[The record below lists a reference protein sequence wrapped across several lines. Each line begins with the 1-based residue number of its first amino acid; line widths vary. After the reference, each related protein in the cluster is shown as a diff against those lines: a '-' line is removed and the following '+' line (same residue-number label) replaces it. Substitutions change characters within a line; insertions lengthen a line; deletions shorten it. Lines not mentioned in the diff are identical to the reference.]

1 VSQKSVETP
10 RLEDEP
16 LLRGKGRFVD
26 DIHLPGMLEAAFVR
40 SAEPHALIR
49 HVDAAAARALP
60 GVHAVLTLNDL
71 RPHITAE
78 RLAVGLPSP
87 AYRQQ
92 VDRMILAGDEVVH
105 VGEPIA
111 VVVAESRYVA
121 EDAAA
126 LVDVSYEPLP
136 AASDCRAALA
146 ENAPR
151 VHRKAP
157 HNLAAEFKLG
167 YGEVEQAFTQAPR
180 RLRRQFWLHRG
191 GSHSV
196 ECRGVVARHDETEDR
211 LTVWSS
217 TQTPHSAR
225 QMLCDLLGRHE
236 KQIRVV
242 APDIGGGFGPKLV
255 FYPEEAATVVAAM
268 LLRRP
273 VKWIEDR
280 REHFVATTQERDQYW
295 DVEIAFDETARIL
308 GVRGTLI
315 HDHGAHTARGVNVPY
330 GSVAAMPL
338 AYDIPAYAMEIR
350 LALTNKVAVT
360 PVRGA
365 GQPQGVFAMERLID
379 AMARELGLCRAEVR
393 RRNLVAADKMPYGRP
408 LKTRGNIQVVLDSGD
423 YPLCQQKALDGA
435 AWADFPAR
443 QQAARAAGRH
453 LGIGIANYVEG
464 TGRGPYEPV
473 TVRIGASGRIQVE
486 SSAVAMGQGT
496 NTMLAEV
503 VAAQLGHDR
512 DGITVTTGD
521 TDAIALGFGG
531 FNSRQ
536 AVMAG
541 SSAHV
546 AALAV
551 RAKLLTVAGQM
562 LEAAEQD
569 LELDQGAVRVKG
581 SDLRVSF
588 ADVVRAASGTP
599 GYQLPKGIAPGME
612 ATEHVV
618 IDPMTY
624 SNGSAVAEV
633 EVDIETG
640 EVTARRI
647 VFVHDCGNVIN
658 PMIVD
663 GQVIGG
669 AVHGLGNALFERMC
683 FDAGGQ
689 PLTTTLAD
697 YLLPMAAEVPAIE
710 MIHMCSPTP
719 LNPLGIK
726 GVGESGVLPIAA
738 AVASAIEDA
747 LAPFGVEVT
756 QAPVSPVDVLAMIQK
771 TRSS

>member
-1 VSQKSVETP
+1 
-10 RLEDEP
+10 
-16 LLRGKGRFVD
+16 
-26 DIHLPGMLEAAFVR
+26 
-40 SAEPHALIR
+40 
-49 HVDAAAARALP
+49 
-60 GVHAVLTLNDL
+60 
-71 RPHITAE
+71 
-78 RLAVGLPSP
+78 
-87 AYRQQ
+87 
-92 VDRMILAGDEVVH
+92 
-105 VGEPIA
+105 
-111 VVVAESRYVA
+111 
-121 EDAAA
+121 
-126 LVDVSYEPLP
+126 
-136 AASDCRAALA
+136 
-146 ENAPR
+146 
-151 VHRKAP
+151 
-157 HNLAAEFKLG
+157 
-167 YGEVEQAFTQAPR
+167 
-180 RLRRQFWLHRG
+180 
-191 GSHSV
+191 
-196 ECRGVVARHDETEDR
+196 
-211 LTVWSS
+211 
-217 TQTPHSAR
+217 
-225 QMLCDLLGRHE
+225 
-236 KQIRVV
+236 
-242 APDIGGGFGPKLV
+242 
-255 FYPEEAATVVAAM
+255 
-268 LLRRP
+268 
-273 VKWIEDR
+273 
-280 REHFVATTQERDQYW
+280 
-295 DVEIAFDETARIL
+295 
-308 GVRGTLI
+308 
-315 HDHGAHTARGVNVPY
+315 
-330 GSVAAMPL
+330 
-338 AYDIPAYAMEIR
+338 MEIR

-379 AMARELGLCRAEVR
+379 AMARELGLDRAEVR
-393 RRNLVAADKMPYGRP
+393 RRNLVAAAKMPYARP

-435 AWADFPAR
+435 GWSDFPAR
-443 QQAARAAGRH
+443 QLAARKAGRH

-496 NTMLAEV
+496 KTMLAEL

-512 DGITVTTGD
+512 TGIAVTTGD

-546 AALAV
+546 AARAV
-551 RAKLLTVAGQM
+551 RGKLLRVAGQM

-569 LELDQGAVRVKG
+569 LELEKGAVRVKG

-599 GYQLPKGIAPGME
+599 GYQLAKGIAPGME

-633 EVDIETG
+633 EVDVETG
-640 EVTARRI
+640 EVTVRRI

-663 GQVIGG
+663 GQVVGG

-697 YLLPMAAEVPAIE
+697 YLLPMAAEVPAIK
-710 MIHMCSPTP
+710 MVHMCSPTP

-756 QAPVSPVDVLAMIQK
+756 QAPVSPVDVLAMIK
-771 TRSS
+771 RDNP

>member
-1 VSQKSVETP
+1 
-10 RLEDEP
+10 
-16 LLRGKGRFVD
+16 
-26 DIHLPGMLEAAFVR
+26 
-40 SAEPHALIR
+40 
-49 HVDAAAARALP
+49 
-60 GVHAVLTLNDL
+60 
-71 RPHITAE
+71 
-78 RLAVGLPSP
+78 
-87 AYRQQ
+87 
-92 VDRMILAGDEVVH
+92 
-105 VGEPIA
+105 
-111 VVVAESRYVA
+111 
-121 EDAAA
+121 
-126 LVDVSYEPLP
+126 
-136 AASDCRAALA
+136 
-146 ENAPR
+146 
-151 VHRKAP
+151 
-157 HNLAAEFKLG
+157 
-167 YGEVEQAFTQAPR
+167 
-180 RLRRQFWLHRG
+180 
-191 GSHSV
+191 
-196 ECRGVVARHDETEDR
+196 
-211 LTVWSS
+211 
-217 TQTPHSAR
+217 
-225 QMLCDLLGRHE
+225 
-236 KQIRVV
+236 
-242 APDIGGGFGPKLV
+242 
-255 FYPEEAATVVAAM
+255 
-268 LLRRP
+268 
-273 VKWIEDR
+273 
-280 REHFVATTQERDQYW
+280 
-295 DVEIAFDETARIL
+295 
-308 GVRGTLI
+308 
-315 HDHGAHTARGVNVPY
+315 
-330 GSVAAMPL
+330 
-338 AYDIPAYAMEIR
+338 MEIR

-379 AMARELGLCRAEVR
+379 AMARELGLDRAEVR
-393 RRNLVAADKMPYGRP
+393 RRNLVAADKMPYARP

-423 YPLCQQKALDGA
+423 YPLCQQTALDGA
-435 AWADFPAR
+435 GWSDFPAR
-443 QQAARAAGRH
+443 QQAARKAGRH

-473 TVRIGASGRIQVE
+473 TVRIGTSGRIQVE

-496 NTMLAEV
+496 KTMLAEL
-503 VAAQLGHDR
+503 VAAQLGRDR
-512 DGITVTTGD
+512 TGITVTTGD

-551 RAKLLTVAGQM
+551 RGKLLRVAGQM

-569 LELDQGAVRVKG
+569 LELEKGAVRVKG

-599 GYQLPKGIAPGME
+599 GYQLPKDIAPGME
-612 ATEHVV
+612 VTEHVV

-640 EVTARRI
+640 EVMARRI

-663 GQVIGG
+663 GQVVGG

-756 QAPVSPVDVLAMIQK
+756 QAPVSPVDVLAMIK
-771 TRSS
+771 RDNP